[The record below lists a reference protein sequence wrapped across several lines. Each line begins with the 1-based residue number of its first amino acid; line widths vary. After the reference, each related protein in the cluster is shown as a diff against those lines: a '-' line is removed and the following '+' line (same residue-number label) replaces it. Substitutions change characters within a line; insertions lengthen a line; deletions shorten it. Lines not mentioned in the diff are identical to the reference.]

1 MSVHSRQKKLG
12 RCDHHSVTAAP
23 PHSRHQKIVL
33 TVLRGCRRHAHIAAR
48 HPLIHSAHKFRPPT
62 RRLTARIARF
72 ILPRTAL
79 FTGALHAMPAWKF
92 FLRLRRRFFIS
103 DLTPR
108 RRHFSGVIIVSRRIA
123 CIAMPA
129 APRPIVTPL
138 NHNPPRPKIYHGRAD
153 LPIRAARTSFS
164 VVTNFTRLKILPRAI
179 QSGRTGSAKEDGN
192 DGRGVVTFSI
202 DPWLSARPHHVVR
215 RDRCVGRWRAC
226 HRAGP
231 PRLRQKRR
239 ASRRTFPRCHGPGRD
254 QPTRSREY
262 SARSDRRH
270 VHGWIRCARSGRT
283 RPRKSRRPCFD
294 QFADLCRH
302 RRSAQWP
309 PRND

>member
-1 MSVHSRQKKLG
+1 MRRKTSTKGFHDSVEYQERRAWQQNSDDVRSFAPEKIGALQPPLSDRSAPSQQTSENRFNRSSR
-12 RCDHHSVTAAP
+12 R
-23 PHSRHQKIVL
+23 
-33 TVLRGCRRHAHIAAR
+33 RRHAHIAAR

-72 ILPRTAL
+72 ILPRPAL

-179 QSGRTGSAKEDGN
+179 QSGRSEERRVGKE
-192 DGRGVVTFSI
+192 
-202 DPWLSARPHHVVR
+202 
-215 RDRCVGRWRAC
+215 
-226 HRAGP
+226 
-231 PRLRQKRR
+231 
-239 ASRRTFPRCHGPGRD
+239 
-254 QPTRSREY
+254 
-262 SARSDRRH
+262 
-270 VHGWIRCARSGRT
+270 
-283 RPRKSRRPCFD
+283 
-294 QFADLCRH
+294 
-302 RRSAQWP
+302 
-309 PRND
+309 